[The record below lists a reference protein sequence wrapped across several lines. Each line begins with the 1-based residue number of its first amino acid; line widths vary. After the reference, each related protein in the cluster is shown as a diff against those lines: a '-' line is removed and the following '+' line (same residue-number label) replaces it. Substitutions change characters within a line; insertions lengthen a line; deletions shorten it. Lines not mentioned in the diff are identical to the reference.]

1 MTMKVTFP
9 VDFWWGGATS
19 GPQNE
24 GRFHKPHVNVFD
36 YHYDTK
42 PEDFFRYVGPDVASD
57 FYHLYESDIALF
69 KDLGFNSLRTSIQWT
84 RLIDDLEEG
93 TLNPEGV
100 DYYNRVID
108 ALLAAGIRPIINLHH
123 FDLPIEL
130 YERYGGWES
139 KHVVDLFVKFARRAF
154 ECFGNRVTDWMTF
167 NEPMVV
173 VEGQYLYGF
182 HYPMLVDGK
191 KAVQVAYNL
200 QLASAKA
207 IQAYRQINR
216 NPAGRVTIALN
227 LTPAYPASQSEEDL
241 AAAHFANLFVNRLFL
256 DASVKGH
263 FPEELVAILAKD
275 GVLWESTPEEL
286 AIIRDNR
293 VDYIGVN
300 YYHPHRVKAPEIS
313 PNSLTVDWMPQ
324 RYFNDYQMPGRRMNV
339 DKGWEIYPQALYDIA
354 KNLQDNYD
362 NIPWFVSENGI
373 GVSREERY
381 LDQTGIIQD
390 HYRIQFFSEHL
401 YWLNRAMQEG
411 ANCIGYHVWTPVD
424 GWSWLNAYKNRYGLI
439 SNDIHTQTRTVK
451 KSGWWFKDLT
461 ANHGFEWEEMT

>member
-1 MTMKVTFP
+1 MKVTFP

-57 FYHLYESDIALF
+57 FYHLYESDIALL

-93 TLNPEGV
+93 SLNPEGV
-100 DYYNRVID
+100 AYYNRVID

-139 KHVVDLFVKFARRAF
+139 KHVVELFVKFARRAF
-154 ECFGNRVTDWMTF
+154 ECFGDRVTDWMTF

-207 IQAYRQINR
+207 IQAYRQINQ
-216 NPAGRVTIALN
+216 NPASRVTIALN

-354 KNLQDNYD
+354 KNLQENYD

-390 HYRIQFFSEHL
+390 QYRIQFFSEHL

-411 ANCIGYHVWTPVD
+411 ANCFGYHVWTPVD

>member
-1 MTMKVTFP
+1 MKVTFP

-69 KDLGFNSLRTSIQWT
+69 KELGFNSLRTSIQWT

-93 TLNPEGV
+93 SLNPKGV
-100 DYYNRVID
+100 AYYNRVID
-108 ALLAAGIRPIINLHH
+108 ALMAAGIRPIINLHH

-139 KHVVDLFVKFARRAF
+139 KHVVELFVKFACRAF
-154 ECFGNRVTDWMTF
+154 ECFGDRVTDWMTF

-207 IQAYRQINR
+207 IQAYRQINQ

-227 LTPAYPASQSEEDL
+227 LTPAYPASQTEEDL

-381 LDQTGIIQD
+381 LDQKGIIQD
-390 HYRIQFFSEHL
+390 QYRIQFFSEHL
-401 YWLNRAMQEG
+401 YWLNQAMQEG
-411 ANCIGYHVWTPVD
+411 ANCFGYHVWTPVD

>member
-1 MTMKVTFP
+1 MKVTFP

-84 RLIDDLEEG
+84 RLIDDLEAG
-93 TLNPEGV
+93 TLNPEGLA
-100 DYYNRVID
+100 YYNRVID

-139 KHVVDLFVKFARRAF
+139 KHVVELFVKFARRAF
-154 ECFGNRVTDWMTF
+154 ECFGDRVTDWMTF

-207 IQAYRQINR
+207 IQAYRQINQ
-216 NPAGRVTIALN
+216 NPSGRVTIALN
-227 LTPAYPASQSEEDL
+227 LTPAYPASQAQEDL

-263 FPEELVAILAKD
+263 FPEELVVILAKD

-286 AIIRDNR
+286 ALIRDNR

-354 KNLQDNYD
+354 KNLQENYD

-381 LDQTGIIQD
+381 LDQAGIIQD
-390 HYRIQFFSEHL
+390 QYRIQFFSEHL
-401 YWLNRAMQEG
+401 YWLNQAMQEG
-411 ANCIGYHVWTPVD
+411 ANCFGYHVWTPVD

>member
-1 MTMKVTFP
+1 MKVTFP

-69 KDLGFNSLRTSIQWT
+69 KELGFNSLRTSIQWT

-100 DYYNRVID
+100 AYYNRVID
-108 ALLAAGIRPIINLHH
+108 ALLVAGIRPIINLHH

-139 KHVVDLFVKFARRAF
+139 KHVVELFVKFARRAF
-154 ECFGNRVTDWMTF
+154 ECFGDCVKDWMTF

-207 IQAYRQINR
+207 IQAYRQINQ

-227 LTPAYPASQSEEDL
+227 LTPAYPASQTEEDL

-381 LDQTGIIQD
+381 LDQTGVIQD
-390 HYRIQFFSEHL
+390 QYRIQFFSEHL

-411 ANCIGYHVWTPVD
+411 ANCFGYHVWTPVD

>member
-1 MTMKVTFP
+1 MKVTFP

-69 KDLGFNSLRTSIQWT
+69 KELGFNSLRTSIQWT
-84 RLIDDLEEG
+84 RLIDNLEEG
-93 TLNPEGV
+93 SLNPEGLA
-100 DYYNRVID
+100 YYNRVID

-139 KHVVDLFVKFARRAF
+139 KHVVELFVKFARRAF
-154 ECFGNRVTDWMTF
+154 ECFSDRVTDWMTF

-207 IQAYRQINR
+207 IQAYRQINQ

-263 FPEELVAILAKD
+263 FPEELVAVLAKD

-286 AIIRDNR
+286 ALIRDNR

-354 KNLQDNYD
+354 KNLQENYD

-390 HYRIQFFSEHL
+390 QYRIQFFSEHL

-411 ANCIGYHVWTPVD
+411 ANCFGYHVWTPVD

>member
-57 FYHLYESDIALF
+57 FYHLYESDIAMF

-93 TLNPEGV
+93 SLNPEGV
-100 DYYNRVID
+100 AYYNRVID
-108 ALLAAGIRPIINLHH
+108 TLLAAGIRPIINLHH

-139 KHVVDLFVKFARRAF
+139 KHVVELFVKFARRAF
-154 ECFGNRVTDWMTF
+154 ECFGDRVTDWMTF

-207 IQAYRQINR
+207 IQAYRQINQ
-216 NPAGRVTIALN
+216 NPQGRVIIALN

-390 HYRIQFFSEHL
+390 QYRIQFFSEHL

-411 ANCIGYHVWTPVD
+411 ANCFGYHVWTPVD

>member
-1 MTMKVTFP
+1 MKVTFP

-69 KDLGFNSLRTSIQWT
+69 KELGFNSLRTSIQWT

-93 TLNPEGV
+93 SLNPEGV
-100 DYYNRVID
+100 AYYNRVID

-154 ECFGNRVTDWMTF
+154 ECFGDRVTDWMTF

-390 HYRIQFFSEHL
+390 QYRIQFFSEHL

-411 ANCIGYHVWTPVD
+411 ANCFGYHVWTPVD

>member
-1 MTMKVTFP
+1 M
-9 VDFWWGGATS
+9 
-19 GPQNE
+19 
-24 GRFHKPHVNVFD
+24 
-36 YHYDTK
+36 
-42 PEDFFRYVGPDVASD
+42 
-57 FYHLYESDIALF
+57 
-69 KDLGFNSLRTSIQWT
+69 
-84 RLIDDLEEG
+84 
-93 TLNPEGV
+93 
-100 DYYNRVID
+100 
-108 ALLAAGIRPIINLHH
+108 AAGIRPIINLHH

-139 KHVVDLFVKFARRAF
+139 KHVVELFVKFARRVF
-154 ECFGNRVTDWMTF
+154 ECFGDRVTDWMTF

-207 IQAYRQINR
+207 IQAYRQINQ
-216 NPAGRVTIALN
+216 NPQGRVTIALN

-256 DASVKGH
+256 DASVKGE

-381 LDQTGIIQD
+381 LDQKEIIQD
-390 HYRIQFFSEHL
+390 QYRIQFFSEHL
-401 YWLNRAMQEG
+401 YWLNQAMQEG
-411 ANCIGYHVWTPVD
+411 ANCFGYHVWTPVD

-451 KSGWWFKDLT
+451 QSGWWFKDLT
-461 ANHGFEWEEMT
+461 ANHEFEWEEMT

>member
-1 MTMKVTFP
+1 MKVTFP

-24 GRFHKPHVNVFD
+24 GRFHKPHVSVFD

-69 KDLGFNSLRTSIQWT
+69 KELGFNSLRTSIQWT
-84 RLIDDLEEG
+84 RLIDNLEEG
-93 TLNPEGV
+93 SLNPEGV

-154 ECFGNRVTDWMTF
+154 ECFGDRVTDWMTF

-424 GWSWLNAYKNRYGLI
+424 GWSWLNAYKNRYGLV

>member
-1 MTMKVTFP
+1 M
-9 VDFWWGGATS
+9 
-19 GPQNE
+19 
-24 GRFHKPHVNVFD
+24 
-36 YHYDTK
+36 
-42 PEDFFRYVGPDVASD
+42 
-57 FYHLYESDIALF
+57 
-69 KDLGFNSLRTSIQWT
+69 
-84 RLIDDLEEG
+84 
-93 TLNPEGV
+93 NPEGV

-139 KHVVDLFVKFARRAF
+139 KHVVELFVKFARQAF
-154 ECFGNRVTDWMTF
+154 ECFGDRVTDWMTF

-207 IQAYRQINR
+207 IQAYRQINQ

-263 FPEELVAILAKD
+263 FPEELVAILARD

-390 HYRIQFFSEHL
+390 QYRIQFFSEHL

-411 ANCIGYHVWTPVD
+411 ANCFGYHVWTPVD

>member
-1 MTMKVTFP
+1 MKVTFP

-93 TLNPEGV
+93 SLNPEGV

-154 ECFGNRVTDWMTF
+154 ECFGDRVTDWMTF

-439 SNDIHTQTRTVK
+439 SNDIHAQTRTVK

>member
-1 MTMKVTFP
+1 MKVRFP

-69 KDLGFNSLRTSIQWT
+69 KELGFNSLRTSIQWT

-100 DYYNRVID
+100 AYYNRVID
-108 ALLAAGIRPIINLHH
+108 ALLVAGIRPIINLHH

-139 KHVVDLFVKFARRAF
+139 KHVVELFVKFARRAF
-154 ECFGNRVTDWMTF
+154 ECFGDRVTDWMTF

-173 VEGQYLYGF
+173 VEGQYLYCF

-207 IQAYRQINR
+207 IQAYRQINQ
-216 NPAGRVTIALN
+216 NPEGRVTIALN

-256 DASVKGH
+256 DASVKGR

-275 GVLWESTPEEL
+275 GVLWEATPEEL

-313 PNSLTVDWMPQ
+313 PNSLTVDWLPQ

-390 HYRIQFFSEHL
+390 QYRIQFFSEHL

-411 ANCIGYHVWTPVD
+411 ANCFGYHVWTPVD

-451 KSGWWFKDLT
+451 QSGWWFKDLT

>member
-1 MTMKVTFP
+1 MKVTFP

-84 RLIDDLEEG
+84 RLIDNLEEG
-93 TLNPEGV
+93 SLNPEGV
-100 DYYNRVID
+100 AYYNRVID

-139 KHVVDLFVKFARRAF
+139 KHVVDLFVKFACRAF
-154 ECFGNRVTDWMTF
+154 ECFGDRVTDWMTF

-207 IQAYRQINR
+207 IQAYRQINQ

-390 HYRIQFFSEHL
+390 QYRIQFFSEHL
-401 YWLNRAMQEG
+401 YWLYRAMQEG
-411 ANCIGYHVWTPVD
+411 ANCFGYHVWTPVD

>member
-1 MTMKVTFP
+1 MKVTFP

-93 TLNPEGV
+93 SLNPEGV

-139 KHVVDLFVKFARRAF
+139 KHVVELFVKFARRAF
-154 ECFGNRVTDWMTF
+154 ECFGDRVTDWMTF

-390 HYRIQFFSEHL
+390 QYRIQFFSEHL
-401 YWLNRAMQEG
+401 YWLNRAIQEG
-411 ANCIGYHVWTPVD
+411 ANCFGYHVWTPVD

-461 ANHGFEWEEMT
+461 ANHGFEWEEMS

>member
-1 MTMKVTFP
+1 MKVRFP

-93 TLNPEGV
+93 SLNPEGV
-100 DYYNRVID
+100 AYYNRVID
-108 ALLAAGIRPIINLHH
+108 TLLAAGIRPIINLHH

-139 KHVVDLFVKFARRAF
+139 KHVVELFVKFARRVF
-154 ECFGNRVTDWMTF
+154 ECFGDRVTDWMTF

>member
-1 MTMKVTFP
+1 MKVTFP

-93 TLNPEGV
+93 SLNPEGV
-100 DYYNRVID
+100 AYYNRVID

-139 KHVVDLFVKFARRAF
+139 KHVVELFVKFARRAF
-154 ECFGNRVTDWMTF
+154 ECFGDRVTDWMTF

-207 IQAYRQINR
+207 IQAYRQINQ

-286 AIIRDNR
+286 AIIHDNR

-411 ANCIGYHVWTPVD
+411 ANCFGYHVWTPVD

-461 ANHGFEWEEMT
+461 ANHGFEWEEMS

>member
-1 MTMKVTFP
+1 MKVTFP

-84 RLIDDLEEG
+84 RLIDNLEEG
-93 TLNPEGV
+93 SLNPEGV

-139 KHVVDLFVKFARRAF
+139 KHVVELFVKFARRAF
-154 ECFGNRVTDWMTF
+154 ECFGDRVTDWMTF

-200 QLASAKA
+200 QLASAKT
-207 IQAYRQINR
+207 IQAYRQINQ

-324 RYFNDYQMPGRRMNV
+324 RYFNDYQMLGRRMNV

>member
-1 MTMKVTFP
+1 MKVTFP

-93 TLNPEGV
+93 SLNPEGV
-100 DYYNRVID
+100 AYYNRVID

-139 KHVVDLFVKFARRAF
+139 KHVVELFVKFARRAF
-154 ECFGNRVTDWMTF
+154 ECFGDRVTDWMTF

-207 IQAYRQINR
+207 IQAYRQINQ
-216 NPAGRVTIALN
+216 NPSGRVTIALN
-227 LTPAYPASQSEEDL
+227 LTPAYPASQAQEDL

-263 FPEELVAILAKD
+263 FPEGLVAILAKD

-381 LDQTGIIQD
+381 LDQAGIIQD
-390 HYRIQFFSEHL
+390 QYRIQFFSEHL

-411 ANCIGYHVWTPVD
+411 ANCFGYHVWTPVD

-451 KSGWWFKDLT
+451 QSGWWFKDLT
-461 ANHGFEWEEMT
+461 AKHGFEWEEMT

>member
-1 MTMKVTFP
+1 MKVTFP

-93 TLNPEGV
+93 SLNPEGV
-100 DYYNRVID
+100 AYYNRVID

-139 KHVVDLFVKFARRAF
+139 KHVVELFVKFACRAF
-154 ECFGNRVTDWMTF
+154 ECFGDRVTDWMTF

-207 IQAYRQINR
+207 IQAYRQINQ

-227 LTPAYPASQSEEDL
+227 LTPAYPASQTQEDL

-256 DASVKGH
+256 DASVKGE

-390 HYRIQFFSEHL
+390 QYRIQFFSEHL

-411 ANCIGYHVWTPVD
+411 ANCFGYHVWTPVD

>member
-1 MTMKVTFP
+1 MKVTFP

-69 KDLGFNSLRTSIQWT
+69 KELGFNSLRTSIQWT
-84 RLIDDLEEG
+84 RLIDNLEEG
-93 TLNPEGV
+93 SLNPEGV
-100 DYYNRVID
+100 AYYNRVID

-139 KHVVDLFVKFARRAF
+139 KHVVDLFVKFACRAF
-154 ECFGNRVTDWMTF
+154 ECFGDRVTDWMTF

-207 IQAYRQINR
+207 IQAYRQINQ

-390 HYRIQFFSEHL
+390 QYRIQFFSEHL
-401 YWLNRAMQEG
+401 YWLYRAMQEG
-411 ANCIGYHVWTPVD
+411 ANCFGYHVWTPVD

>member
-1 MTMKVTFP
+1 MKVTFP

-93 TLNPEGV
+93 SLNPEGLA
-100 DYYNRVID
+100 YYNRVID

-139 KHVVDLFVKFARRAF
+139 KHVVELFVKFACRAF
-154 ECFGNRVTDWMTF
+154 ECFGDRVTDWMTF

-207 IQAYRQINR
+207 IQAYRQINQ

-227 LTPAYPASQSEEDL
+227 LTPAYPASQTQEDL

-275 GVLWESTPEEL
+275 GVLWEATPEEL

-390 HYRIQFFSEHL
+390 QYRIQFFSEHL

-411 ANCIGYHVWTPVD
+411 ANCFGYHVWTPVD

>member
-1 MTMKVTFP
+1 MKVTFP

-84 RLIDDLEEG
+84 RLIDNLEEG
-93 TLNPEGV
+93 SLNPEGV
-100 DYYNRVID
+100 AYYNRVID

-139 KHVVDLFVKFARRAF
+139 KHVVELFVKFARRAF
-154 ECFGNRVTDWMTF
+154 ECFGDRVTDWMTF

-207 IQAYRQINR
+207 IQAYRQINQ

-227 LTPAYPASQSEEDL
+227 LTPAYPASQAEGDL
-241 AAAHFANLFVNRLFL
+241 AAARFANLFVNRLFL

-275 GVLWESTPEEL
+275 GVLWEATPEEL

-354 KNLQDNYD
+354 KNLQNNYD

-381 LDQTGIIQD
+381 LDQAGIIQD
-390 HYRIQFFSEHL
+390 QYRIQFFSEHL

-411 ANCIGYHVWTPVD
+411 ANCFGYHVWTPVD

>member
-1 MTMKVTFP
+1 MKVRFP

-93 TLNPEGV
+93 SLNPEGV
-100 DYYNRVID
+100 AYYNRVID
-108 ALLAAGIRPIINLHH
+108 TLLAAGIRPIINLHH

-139 KHVVDLFVKFARRAF
+139 KHVVELFVKFARRVF
-154 ECFGNRVTDWMTF
+154 ECFGDRVTDWMTF

-207 IQAYRQINR
+207 IQAYRQINQ

-227 LTPAYPASQSEEDL
+227 LTPAYPASQTEEDL

-324 RYFNDYQMPGRRMNV
+324 RYFNDDQMPGRRMNV

-381 LDQTGIIQD
+381 LDQKGIIQD
-390 HYRIQFFSEHL
+390 QYRIQFFSEHL
-401 YWLNRAMQEG
+401 YWLNQAMQEG
-411 ANCIGYHVWTPVD
+411 ANCFGYHVWTPVD

-451 KSGWWFKDLT
+451 QSGWWFKDLT
-461 ANHGFEWEEMT
+461 ANHEFEWEEMT

>member
-1 MTMKVTFP
+1 MKVTFP

-93 TLNPEGV
+93 SLNPEGV

-154 ECFGNRVTDWMTF
+154 ECFGDRVTDWMTF

-263 FPEELVAILAKD
+263 FPEELVDILAKD

-411 ANCIGYHVWTPVD
+411 ANCFGYHVWTPVD

-451 KSGWWFKDLT
+451 QSGWWFKDLT
-461 ANHGFEWEEMT
+461 ASHGFEWEEMT

>member
-1 MTMKVTFP
+1 MKVRFP

-93 TLNPEGV
+93 SLNPEGV
-100 DYYNRVID
+100 AYYNRVID

-139 KHVVDLFVKFARRAF
+139 KHVVELFVKFARQAF
-154 ECFGNRVTDWMTF
+154 ECFGDRVTDWMTF

-263 FPEELVAILAKD
+263 FPEELVDILAKD

-390 HYRIQFFSEHL
+390 QYRIQFFSEHL

-411 ANCIGYHVWTPVD
+411 ANCFGYHVWTPVD

-451 KSGWWFKDLT
+451 RSGWWFKDLT

>member
-1 MTMKVTFP
+1 MKVTFP

-36 YHYDTK
+36 YHYDSK

-69 KDLGFNSLRTSIQWT
+69 KELGFNSLRTSIQWT
-84 RLIDDLEEG
+84 RLIDNLEEG
-93 TLNPEGV
+93 SLNPEGV

-139 KHVVDLFVKFARRAF
+139 KHVVELFVKFARRAF
-154 ECFGNRVTDWMTF
+154 ECFGDRVTDWMTF

-207 IQAYRQINR
+207 IQAYRQINQ

-263 FPEELVAILAKD
+263 FPEELVAILTKD

-411 ANCIGYHVWTPVD
+411 ANCFGYHVWTPVD

>member
-1 MTMKVTFP
+1 MKVTFP

-69 KDLGFNSLRTSIQWT
+69 KELGFNSLRTSIQWT

-139 KHVVDLFVKFARRAF
+139 KHVVELFVKFARRAF
-154 ECFGNRVTDWMTF
+154 ECFGDRVTDWMTF

-207 IQAYRQINR
+207 IQAYRQINQ

-263 FPEELVAILAKD
+263 FPEELVAILTKD

-411 ANCIGYHVWTPVD
+411 ANCFGYHVWTPVD

-461 ANHGFEWEEMT
+461 ANHGFEWEEMS

>member
-1 MTMKVTFP
+1 MKVRFP

-93 TLNPEGV
+93 SLNPEGV
-100 DYYNRVID
+100 AYYNRVID
-108 ALLAAGIRPIINLHH
+108 TLLAAGIRPIINLHH

-139 KHVVDLFVKFARRAF
+139 KHVVELFVKFARRVF
-154 ECFGNRVTDWMTF
+154 ECFGDRVTDWMTF

-207 IQAYRQINR
+207 IQAYRQINQ
-216 NPAGRVTIALN
+216 NPKGRVTIALN

-256 DASVKGH
+256 DASVKGE

-390 HYRIQFFSEHL
+390 QYRIQFFSEHL

-411 ANCIGYHVWTPVD
+411 ANCFGYHVWTPVD
-424 GWSWLNAYKNRYGLI
+424 GWSWLNAYKNRYGLV

>member
-1 MTMKVTFP
+1 MKVTFP

-24 GRFHKPHVNVFD
+24 GRFHKPHANVFG

-93 TLNPEGV
+93 TLNPVGLA
-100 DYYNRVID
+100 YYNRVID

-139 KHVVDLFVKFARRAF
+139 KHVVELFVKFARRAF
-154 ECFGNRVTDWMTF
+154 ECFGDRVTDWMTF

-207 IQAYRQINR
+207 IQAYRQINQ

-227 LTPAYPASQSEEDL
+227 LTPAYPASQAQEDL

-286 AIIRDNR
+286 ALIRDNR

-381 LDQTGIIQD
+381 LDQAGIIQD
-390 HYRIQFFSEHL
+390 QYRIQFFSEHL

-411 ANCIGYHVWTPVD
+411 ANCFGYHVWTPVD

-451 KSGWWFKDLT
+451 QSGWRFKDLT

>member
-1 MTMKVTFP
+1 MKVTFP

>member
-1 MTMKVTFP
+1 MKVTFP

-84 RLIDDLEEG
+84 RLIDNLEEG
-93 TLNPEGV
+93 SLNPEGV
-100 DYYNRVID
+100 AYYNRVID

-139 KHVVDLFVKFARRAF
+139 KHVVELFVKFARRAF
-154 ECFGNRVTDWMTF
+154 ECFGDRVTDWMTF

-207 IQAYRQINR
+207 IQAYRQINQ

-227 LTPAYPASQSEEDL
+227 LTPAYPASQAEGDL
-241 AAAHFANLFVNRLFL
+241 AAARFANLFVNRLFL

-286 AIIRDNR
+286 AIIRGNR

-390 HYRIQFFSEHL
+390 QYRIQFFSEHL

-411 ANCIGYHVWTPVD
+411 ANCFGYHVWTPVD

>member
-1 MTMKVTFP
+1 MKVTFP

-84 RLIDDLEEG
+84 RLIDNLEEG
-93 TLNPEGV
+93 SLNPEGV
-100 DYYNRVID
+100 AYYNRVID

-139 KHVVDLFVKFARRAF
+139 KHVVELFVKFARRAF
-154 ECFGNRVTDWMTF
+154 ECFGDRVTDWMTF

-207 IQAYRQINR
+207 IQAYRQINQ

-227 LTPAYPASQSEEDL
+227 LTPAYPASQTEEDL

-324 RYFNDYQMPGRRMNV
+324 RYFNVYQMPGRRMNV

-390 HYRIQFFSEHL
+390 QYRIQFFSEHL

-411 ANCIGYHVWTPVD
+411 ANCFGYHVWTPVD
-424 GWSWLNAYKNRYGLI
+424 GWSWLNSYKNRYGLI
-439 SNDIHTQTRTVK
+439 SNDIRTQTRTVK

>member
-1 MTMKVTFP
+1 MKVTFP

-93 TLNPEGV
+93 SLNPEGV

-154 ECFGNRVTDWMTF
+154 ECFGDRVTDWMTF

-216 NPAGRVTIALN
+216 NPASRVTIALN

-263 FPEELVAILAKD
+263 FPEELVSILAKD

-381 LDQTGIIQD
+381 LDQKGIIQD
-390 HYRIQFFSEHL
+390 QYRIQFFSEHL
-401 YWLNRAMQEG
+401 YWLNQAMQEG
-411 ANCIGYHVWTPVD
+411 ANCFGYHVWTPVD

-451 KSGWWFKDLT
+451 QSGWWFKDLT
-461 ANHGFEWEEMT
+461 ANHEFEWEEMT

>member
-1 MTMKVTFP
+1 MKVTFP

-84 RLIDDLEEG
+84 RLIDNLEEG
-93 TLNPEGV
+93 SLNPEGV
-100 DYYNRVID
+100 AYYNRVID

-139 KHVVDLFVKFARRAF
+139 KHVVELFVKFARRAF
-154 ECFGNRVTDWMTF
+154 ECFGDRVTDWMTF

-207 IQAYRQINR
+207 IQAYRQINQ

-227 LTPAYPASQSEEDL
+227 LTPAYPASQTEEDL

-390 HYRIQFFSEHL
+390 QYRIQFFSEHL

-411 ANCIGYHVWTPVD
+411 ANCFGYHVWTPVD

-439 SNDIHTQTRTVK
+439 SNDIRTQTRTVK

>member
-1 MTMKVTFP
+1 MKVTFP

-69 KDLGFNSLRTSIQWT
+69 KELGFNSLRTSIQWT

-93 TLNPEGV
+93 SLNPEGLA
-100 DYYNRVID
+100 YYNRVID
-108 ALLAAGIRPIINLHH
+108 ALMAAGIRPIINLHH

-139 KHVVDLFVKFARRAF
+139 KHVVELFVKFARRAF
-154 ECFGNRVTDWMTF
+154 ECFGDRVTDWMTF

-207 IQAYRQINR
+207 IQAYRQINQ

-227 LTPAYPASQSEEDL
+227 LTPAYPASQTQEDL

-275 GVLWESTPEEL
+275 GVLWEATPEEL

-411 ANCIGYHVWTPVD
+411 ANCFGYHVWTPVD

>member
-1 MTMKVTFP
+1 MKVTFP

-93 TLNPEGV
+93 SLNPEGV
-100 DYYNRVID
+100 AYYNRVID

-139 KHVVDLFVKFARRAF
+139 KHVVELFVKFARQAF
-154 ECFGNRVTDWMTF
+154 ECFGDRVTDWMTF

-263 FPEELVAILAKD
+263 FPEELVDILAKD

-390 HYRIQFFSEHL
+390 QYRIQFFSEHL

-411 ANCIGYHVWTPVD
+411 ANCFGYHVWTPVD

-451 KSGWWFKDLT
+451 RSGWWFKDLT

>member
-1 MTMKVTFP
+1 MKVTFP

-93 TLNPEGV
+93 SLNPEGV

-139 KHVVDLFVKFARRAF
+139 KHVVELFVKFARRAF
-154 ECFGNRVTDWMTF
+154 ECFGDRVTDWMTF

-207 IQAYRQINR
+207 IQAYRQINQ

-354 KNLQDNYD
+354 KNLKDNYD

-390 HYRIQFFSEHL
+390 QYRIQFFSEHL
-401 YWLNRAMQEG
+401 YWLNQAMQEG
-411 ANCIGYHVWTPVD
+411 ANCFGYHVWTPVD

>member
-1 MTMKVTFP
+1 MKVTFP

-100 DYYNRVID
+100 AYYNRVID

-139 KHVVDLFVKFARRAF
+139 KHVVELFVKFARRAF
-154 ECFGNRVTDWMTF
+154 ECFGDRVTDWMTF

-390 HYRIQFFSEHL
+390 QYRIQFFSEHL
-401 YWLNRAMQEG
+401 YWLYRAMQEG
-411 ANCIGYHVWTPVD
+411 ANCFGYHVWTPVD

>member
-1 MTMKVTFP
+1 MKVTFP

-84 RLIDDLEEG
+84 RLIDNLEEG
-93 TLNPEGV
+93 SLNPEGV

-139 KHVVDLFVKFARRAF
+139 KHVVELFAKFARRAF
-154 ECFGNRVTDWMTF
+154 ECFGDRVTDWMTF

-256 DASVKGH
+256 DASVNGH

-275 GVLWESTPEEL
+275 GVLWEATPEEL

-390 HYRIQFFSEHL
+390 QYRIQFFSEHL

-411 ANCIGYHVWTPVD
+411 ANCFGYHVWTPVD

>member
-1 MTMKVTFP
+1 MKVTFP

-36 YHYDTK
+36 YHYDSK

-69 KDLGFNSLRTSIQWT
+69 KELGFNSLRTSIQWT
-84 RLIDDLEEG
+84 RLIDNLEEG
-93 TLNPEGV
+93 SLNPEGV

-139 KHVVDLFVKFARRAF
+139 KHVVELFVKFARRAF
-154 ECFGNRVTDWMTF
+154 ECFGDRVTDWMTF

-207 IQAYRQINR
+207 IQAYRQINQ

-256 DASVKGH
+256 DASFKGH
-263 FPEELVAILAKD
+263 FPEELVAILTKD

-411 ANCIGYHVWTPVD
+411 ANCFGYHVWTPVD